1 MPHLPVA
8 GGGVSLYAAAL
19 AEFAARGVAGT
30 TPALQALATAQR
42 LDDPATS
49 DASRSPLSREFS
61 RLREEALRDVAGP
74 DDPVEQI
81 RRRAQ
86 AKRAEA
92 IAELDQ
98 VSRNGRR
105 R

>member
-8 GGGVSLYAAAL
+8 GGGVPLYAAAL
-19 AEFAARGVAGT
+19 AEFTALGVAHT
-30 TPALQALATAQR
+30 MPALQALATAQR

-49 DASRSPLSREFS
+49 DASRSPLSKEFS
-61 RLREEALRDVAGP
+61 RLRAEALRGVAGP
-74 DDPVEQI
+74 DDPLEQI

-92 IAELDQ
+92 SAELDQ
-98 VSRNGRR
+98 VARNGRYR
-105 R
+105 